1 MNSQQDLLRQ
11 NPPIFLRFS
20 LLGLNGYKDVSIQC
34 NSPVKI
40 ACADNGSGKTSL
52 LNAIYSV
59 FVGQP
64 SLLYSMDFDALEVTW
79 ATGGVSRWK
88 KSELFGGLKRADL
101 EKMANERFFS
111 EWGIVDEDAIELMT
125 KFILNDTAETIQT
138 AAYKSI
144 FRDSPYDRQE
154 IFEQLSAI
162 ANPIIETGEF
172 STLHKRAQEALGEAV
187 VLYLPTYRRIEA
199 DLPEFRSGQQSTTS
213 GVGLRGRTKAAKSA
227 WDSTKLIF
235 FGMSDVET
243 RLNSI
248 VTQIR
253 KETLEAY
260 SRSNGQTLEELVESG
275 PVSDNTLNESFDLSA
290 IEVVLGR
297 VGRNTGALKD
307 RLKEMIDTGEIYNE
321 SRRELRRFL
330 TQLLRVYAE
339 RREDEQ
345 AIEAFVEVVKKYI
358 SPEEVDGDHKTTSE
372 KHFTFDKLR
381 LELAVKNTITGQDIK
396 FGALSSGEKQIVS
409 IFARLML
416 DPRKRY
422 LILIDEPEL
431 SLSLEWQ
438 QRLLPDIV
446 SSSNCS
452 QLIAITH
459 SPFIFENEFATA
471 AGTIDVRYVKPN
483 GSGDEQ

>member
-1 MNSQQDLLRQ
+1 M
-11 NPPIFLRFS
+11 
-20 LLGLNGYKDVSIQC
+20 
-34 NSPVKI
+34 
-40 ACADNGSGKTSL
+40 
-52 LNAIYSV
+52 NAIYSV

-64 SLLYSMDFDALEVTW
+64 SLLYGMDFEALEIKWSSGET
-79 ATGGVSRWK
+79 SRWK
-88 KSELFGGLKRADL
+88 KSDLFGGLKREDL

-111 EWGIVDEDAIELMT
+111 QWGVGYEDAIDLMT
-125 KFILNDTAETIQT
+125 KFILNDTAEAVQT
-138 AAYKSI
+138 AAYKAI
-144 FRDSPYDRQE
+144 YRESPYDKQE
-154 IFEQLSAI
+154 IFEQLSSI
-162 ANPIIETGEF
+162 ANPIIQTGEF
-172 STLHKRAQEALGEAV
+172 SFLHKRAQEALGEAV

-199 DLPEFRSGQQSTTS
+199 DLPEFRNGQQPNPTAAGFRS
-213 GVGLRGRTKAAKSA
+213 RTRPEKSA

-235 FGMSDVET
+235 FGMGDVES

-275 PVSDNTLNESFDLSA
+275 PKSDNTLNESFDLSA
-290 IEVVLGR
+290 IEVVLAR
-297 VGRNTGALKD
+297 VGRNTGALKE
-307 RLKEMIDTGEIYNE
+307 RLKELIESGQIYDE
-321 SRRELRRFL
+321 ARRELRRFL
-330 TQLLRVYAE
+330 SQLLRVYAE

-345 AIEAFVEVVKKYI
+345 AIEAFVEVVRKYI
-358 SPEEVDGDHKTTSE
+358 SPDETEFDGKPPSE
-372 KHFTFDKLR
+372 KSLTFDKLR
-381 LELAVKNTITGQDIK
+381 LELAVKNNITGREIK

-416 DPRKRY
+416 DPRKKY

-446 SSSNCS
+446 STSNCS

-471 AGTIDVRYVKPN
+471 AGTIGVSYVKTEEN
-483 GSGDEQ
+483 SGAE